1 MHPLIP
7 IEELEKLT
15 EPELL
20 GIEARLRDLILT
32 HDLPEADLLR
42 CLASLS
48 NAVFVLAMRGSKA
61 SLNGTASYSRLGRP
75 GNAP

>member
-1 MHPLIP
+1 MHPLIS

-20 GIEARLRDLILT
+20 CLEARLRDLILT
-32 HDLPEADLLR
+32 RDLPEADLLR

-48 NAVFVLAMRGSKA
+48 NAVYVLAMRGAEAPFSGIA
-61 SLNGTASYSRLGRP
+61 STASPPRSG
-75 GNAP
+75 GA